1 MKYCKKCG
9 RELSDIDKF
18 CPTCGTPAEGN
29 GSNISD
35 DLNGFINTKPKE
47 KGNVSNKS
55 RAVAAILAC
64 PFVIGLGMLGIHQF
78 YLGNTSRGLTYLLL
92 TLLLFWLIIPVIVI
106 FILSLI
112 DFITILTGDAYDSDG
127 KQLVNW

>member
-9 RELSDIDKF
+9 RELLDTDKF
-18 CPTCGTPAEGN
+18 CPTCGTPAEEN

-35 DLNGFINTKPKE
+35 DLNGFINTKPHE